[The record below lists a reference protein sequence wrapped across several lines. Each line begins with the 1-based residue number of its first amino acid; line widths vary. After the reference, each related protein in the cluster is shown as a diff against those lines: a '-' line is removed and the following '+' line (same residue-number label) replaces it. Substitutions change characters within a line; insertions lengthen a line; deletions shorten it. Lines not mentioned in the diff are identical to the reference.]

1 MALPPMFFFL
11 PCIGTL
17 YNMTFETA
25 DDVPFAGTDATVY
38 VQLFGEKG
46 QTEKIDFRSD
56 SHLEAPKFKRGR
68 IDKFAVETV
77 DVGRVSI
84 IEGYNL
90 WSASP
95 QMEGVRSVE

>member
-1 MALPPMFFFL
+1 MSYSRLWMALHPVFFFL

-46 QTEKIDFRSD
+46 QTEKIEFRSD
-56 SHLEAPKFKRGR
+56 NNLEAPKFKRGR

-90 WSASP
+90 GSASP
-95 QMEGVRSVE
+95 